1 MAASPDPA
9 ELQRYVEGLFAPED
23 ALLEALRQEIGRQG
37 LPEISIS
44 AEVGRALQ
52 LLLRAVGARR
62 VLEIG
67 TLGGYSAIWMARAL
81 PPDGALV
88 SLEVDPD
95 RAALARRFLD
105 RAGLADVVEVRV
117 GDARALLPGLAEA
130 EPAGFDAVFIDAD
143 KEGYVEYL
151 RHARALVRPGGL
163 ILADNAFWSGRV
175 LEESPESEGTRGVQ
189 AFNRALAG
197 ADGLTATILPVRD
210 GLAVAVVEG

>member
-9 ELQRYVEGLFAPED
+9 ELQRYVEALFAPED
-23 ALLEALRQEIGRQG
+23 PLLEELREEIGRQG
-37 LPEISIS
+37 LPEIYIS

-62 VLEIG
+62 VLEVG

-81 PPDGALV
+81 PAGGTLV
-88 SLEVDPD
+88 SLEVDPE
-95 RAALARRFLD
+95 RAELARRFLH
-105 RAGLADVVEVRV
+105 RAGLGAVAEVRV
-117 GDARALLPGLAEA
+117 GDARALLPELAAA
-130 EPAGFDAVFIDAD
+130 EPGSFDAVFIDAD
-143 KEGYVEYL
+143 KEGYVQYL
-151 RHARALVRPGGL
+151 RHARTLVRPGGL

-175 LEESPESEGTRGVQ
+175 LEEEPESEGTRGVQ
-189 AFNRALAG
+189 AFNRALAD